1 MPKISIIVAAYNVEK
16 YICRCL
22 NSLVNQT
29 LDNIEII
36 VVNDG
41 STDDTL
47 NKIKEFVQDHRVK
60 IIDKKNGGLIEARK
74 SGLNVTTGE
83 YVQFV
88 DGDDWLR
95 QDACEILYK
104 KAVAENLD
112 IVYFNLNY
120 VYGDEVILNSTLQ
133 FDLLIGQKYLD
144 MVLRNEIRANIVLQL
159 IKKSFIKNNN
169 IEIPGGITYA
179 EDLLI
184 TVILAS
190 YNPRVSMIGEGLYY
204 YYQRDGSITRMITNR
219 VFDVEKV
226 INLIGIILE
235 KNKFQYKY
243 SEQFDYLS
251 YMHLYFYRIIE
262 AEYIEKLHYELY
274 CMWKKRNIDIKR
286 NVYYKNHYNKL
297 SFKTKIKLKAYN
309 ISFTLGK
316 YLTNS
321 IYTIKNKT
329 RKVR

>member
-1 MPKISIIVAAYNVEK
+1 MPKISIVVAAYNVEE

-22 NSLVNQT
+22 NSLTNQT
-29 LDNIEII
+29 LDDIEII

-47 NKIKEFVQDHRVK
+47 NKIKEFVQDHRVRV
-60 IIDKKNGGLIEARK
+60 IDKQNGGLIEARK

-95 QDACEILYK
+95 EDACEVLYK
-104 KAVAENLD
+104 KATAENLD
-112 IVYFNLNY
+112 ILYFNLSY
-120 VYGDEVILNSTLQ
+120 VYGDEIILNNSKK
-133 FDLLIGQKYLD
+133 FDVLIDEEYLD

-204 YYQRDGSITRMITNR
+204 YYQRVGSITRMLTNK

-235 KNKFQYKY
+235 KNNFKYKY
-243 SEQFDYLS
+243 SEQFNYLA

-262 AEYIEKLHYELY
+262 AEHIEKLHYELY

-286 NVYYKNHYNKL
+286 NVYYKNHYNKFSL
-297 SFKTKIKLKAYN
+297 KTKIKVKVYD
-309 ISFTLGK
+309 ISFQFGK

-329 RKVR
+329 RKVG